1 MKIGPSTDV
10 VKIESSPTVPGPG
23 QAGVS
28 GNAPVSPVEQA
39 DRVELS
45 AAANAADGLAAETPV
60 SEQKVAEIRR
70 AIESG
75 EFRVNPAEIADK
87 MISEAASLLETIARQ
102 DLAISTDQ
110 NREDPMVT
118 PKADKRG

>member
-10 VKIESSPTVPGPG
+10 VKIESNPLVPGQG

-39 DRVELS
+39 DRIELS
-45 AAANAADGLAAETPV
+45 AAANAADGLTVDAPV
-60 SEQKVAEIRR
+60 SEEKVAGIRR
-70 AIESG
+70 AIEAG
-75 EFRVNPAEIADK
+75 EFRINPAEIADK

-102 DLAISTDQ
+102 DLEISTDQ
-110 NREDPMVT
+110 NREDPLVT
-118 PKADKRG
+118 PRADKRA

>member
-10 VKIESSPTVPGPG
+10 VKIESNPPVPGAG
-23 QAGVS
+23 QSGVS

-39 DRVELS
+39 DRIHLS
-45 AAANAADGLAAETPV
+45 AAANAADGIAADSPV
-60 SEQKVAEIRR
+60 SEEKVAEIRR
-70 AIESG
+70 AIEAG
-75 EFRVNPAEIADK
+75 EFRVNPTEIADK

-110 NREDPMVT
+110 NREDPLVT
-118 PKADKRG
+118 PKADKRS